1 MNGTASL
8 RSLIDLS
15 KEDVERALAE
25 HGRSDAGVTDAIG
38 HLGGFAASIAAQEL
52 NKVLDVDV
60 YKLLAQAWTK
70 VAAVRDAAARSKA
83 TPGQPTLVALGS
95 QEFTHSCEPVLTLY
109 VADVALPELRLTLEV
124 AARFSGVRLSIADAR
139 LRSFAPGDASAIA
152 RLMVKGVKIKEKT
165 TPVWKLP
172 VEVTLGTGVPIA

>member
-1 MNGTASL
+1 MSGTASL

-15 KEDVERALAE
+15 KEDVERALEE
-25 HGRSDAGVTDAIG
+25 HGGGDNEITQAIG

-52 NKVLDVDV
+52 NKAMDVDV
-60 YKLLAQAWTK
+60 YKLLAQAWIK

-109 VADVALPELRLTLEV
+109 VADQALPEIRLTLEV
-124 AARFSGVRLSIADAR
+124 TAKFNSVRLSIVDAR
-139 LRSFAPGDASAIA
+139 LRGFAPGEASAIA
-152 RLMVKGVKIKEKT
+152 RLMYKDVKLKEKT